1 MVRPLRGAIR
11 LAVVHSNPDP
21 LMKLQF
27 LAAAALLAVV
37 ACVSTNATV
46 LDPTLRLA
54 ETCPDAVKLYTTP
67 ARVPSAYREVALLNS
82 KGESNWSNEE
92 QMMESMRKKAA
103 ELGANGIILDNIDE
117 PSALSKVIGHV
128 AKTGT
133 QRKGKAL
140 AIYVPADSSMAAN
153 VCATRKG

>member
-1 MVRPLRGAIR
+1 MKPQLLIVPALITAI
-11 LAVVHSNPDP
+11 
-21 LMKLQF
+21 
-27 LAAAALLAVV
+27 V

-46 LDPTLRLA
+46 LDPTIKLA
-54 ETCPDAVKLYTTP
+54 QTCPDAVRLYTTP
-67 ARVPSAYREVALLNS
+67 ARVPSTYREVALLNS

-117 PSALSKVIGHV
+117 PSALTKVIGHV

-140 AIYVPADSSMAAN
+140 AIYIPSDSATAAA
-153 VCATRKG
+153 VCSRIPN

>member
-1 MVRPLRGAIR
+1 MKPQLLIVS
-11 LAVVHSNPDP
+11 AVIT
-21 LMKLQF
+21 
-27 LAAAALLAVV
+27 AVA

-46 LDPTLRLA
+46 LDPTIKLA
-54 ETCPDAVKLYTTP
+54 RTCPDAVRLYTTP
-67 ARVPSAYREVALLNS
+67 ARVPSTYREVALLNS

-117 PSALSKVIGHV
+117 PSALTKVIGHV

-140 AIYVPADSSMAAN
+140 AIYIPSDSASAAA
-153 VCATRKG
+153 VCSRIPN